1 MVSRAYRKC
10 EDILKQLISEYGPTA
25 KIGYP
30 LVQKA
35 IKTTVGHDPRTIK
48 NYLRSL
54 VEFNMIVPQRHS
66 LENMLQDIQ
75 EEKLH
80 FFTLNW
86 KKVADYKQLTFSEV
100 IDEK

>member
-1 MVSRAYRKC
+1 MVSSAYKKC
-10 EDILKQLISEYGPTA
+10 EEILKVLIEEYGPTA

-54 VEFNMIVPQRHS
+54 VEFNMIAPQRS
-66 LENMLQDIQ
+66 GLENMLQDIQ
-75 EEKLH
+75 EGKPGV
-80 FFTLNW
+80 FTLNW
-86 KKVADYKQLTFSEV
+86 RKVADYKQLTFSEV
-100 IDEK
+100 VDEK